1 MSDAVRYS
9 IALVAGSAALIVVIA
24 NRPEKRPG
32 NLAPIQLITAL
43 GAWSLIAINAVL
55 AGVACAGGSVSLAIA
70 PVATIVSAAIGFACG
85 VGHRKSA
92 QPVPDPFDHA
102 IAEIRTLLGGA
113 RRLGLNEIDA
123 VLVGSGPRIGVA
135 VPAPGR
141 VLVLVHESV
150 VSWIDRHRRSGAGA
164 ATIGSFIRFAV
175 LHELGHILNGDH
187 RTYRFARAVLTAH
200 LWWLLSLV
208 TVPFV
213 LTSGNGPAAF
223 TIVSASAF
231 VTMLVAVQSLIARRF
246 IAERERLADWRA
258 IQCLP
263 VDDASRLLRRSGMP
277 RAGRQRP
284 TEIEKLMI
292 DLKAEAGQGGGSS
305 WFAAVVRLLWPEGDS
320 IQRRAEALAGDRAGS
335 PARPVRWAALTGMQC
350 GVLAT
355 AVAMGVLLVAGP
367 MQVQTRVR
375 MLMIV
380 MAWIGGAPGVYCV
393 LRADPARL
401 SVDDRV
407 RTRYRFG
414 TAWIFV
420 LTFLTATAATEW
432 LAYALRIAGWVAGW
446 AFGAAVM
453 LMAVLIMFCW
463 VFSDVQLG
471 SVGGSA
477 FRLAPREP
485 WAFTIPGI
493 GAMVIMLV
501 PFNIIVSERLG
512 LGPFSKGSW
521 VAVMLCSV
529 GAYLLSTVMARSP
542 SVAYRAAGPV
552 AVLDAPPPVY
562 GYRLFWWE
570 FFLDLA
576 RCSVVRAGLTAVAF
590 QTAALLPFVLAFA
603 FAMSRFEQLAGF
615 RSAFTLFF
623 VLSLGFFMA
632 VGLVPDRHGKLQPRL
647 LRLID
652 RHGLELFLSLLESSW
667 RADRATGERLGRAL
681 ASWLPA
687 DRAVMSFVLPG
698 RRSVWMLPA
707 LLAFIRLA
715 RATGALEI
723 INRTRDQIEA
733 VLREIITDDAVA
745 VAPGA
750 PPSLFYS
757 TLATAAAD
765 EAGLARRLPIERML
779 DRVGSMLS
787 EQLSNDNVNL
797 ISDVVIAARLLRSHH
812 RPLPEAA
819 TIRRFVE
826 RSTLMSRPV
835 RQQSLVDLCVLGK
848 LLGDATEIER
858 LAPIVRSRMWEILQL
873 NPRREVL
880 ALLDSYLA
888 AVHLGEGDS
897 PLASAAAVI
906 ITEIAARTADELTVA
921 GSATY
926 RP

>member
-32 NLAPIQLITAL
+32 NLAPIQLITAV
-43 GAWSLIAINAVL
+43 GAWALIAINAVL
-55 AGVACAGGSVSLAIA
+55 AGVACAGGFASLAIA
-70 PVATIVSAAIGFACG
+70 PVATIVSAAIGFAYG
-85 VGHRKSA
+85 AGYRKSG
-92 QPVPDPFDHA
+92 QPVPDPFDRA
-102 IAEIRTLLGGA
+102 IAEIRTLLAGA
-113 RRLGLNEIDA
+113 RRLGLDEIDA

-150 VSWIDRHRRSGAGA
+150 VAWIDRHRRSGAGA

-200 LWWLLSLV
+200 LWWLLSLF
-208 TVPFV
+208 TVPFA
-213 LTSGNGPAAF
+213 LATRNGPAAF
-223 TIVSASAF
+223 TIVSATAF
-231 VTMLVAVQSLIARRF
+231 VTTFVAVQSLIARRF

-284 TEIEKLMI
+284 TEIEKLMN

-335 PARPVRWAALTGMQC
+335 PARPVRWAALTGIQC

-355 AVAMGVLLVAGP
+355 VLAMGVLLVVGA
-367 MQVQTRVR
+367 MQVQTQAR

-393 LRADPARL
+393 MRADPARMSL
-401 SVDDRV
+401 DAGLPAR
-407 RTRYRFG
+407 RRFATG
-414 TAWIFV
+414 LTFF
-420 LTFLTATAATEW
+420 LTFLSAVIAAECLAYTLRITGWVPGAAFVSAAMMTPVVMVCCAW
-432 LAYALRIAGWVAGW
+432 LADL
-446 AFGAAVM
+446 
-453 LMAVLIMFCW
+453 LH
-463 VFSDVQLG
+463 DP
-471 SVGGSA
+471 VGGSA
-477 FRLAPREP
+477 FRLAPRES
-485 WAFTIPGI
+485 WAFTMPLI
-493 GAMVIMLV
+493 GAMFLVLV
-501 PFNIIVSERLG
+501 PFNIIVAERFG
-512 LGPFSKGSW
+512 LGPFSKGAW

-529 GAYLLSTVMARSP
+529 GAYLLSTVMARST
-542 SVAYRAAGPV
+542 SVAVRAAGPV

-570 FFLDLA
+570 FFLDLS
-576 RCSVVRAGLTAVAF
+576 RCSVARAGLTAVAF

-603 FAMSRFEQLAGF
+603 FAMSRFEQVAGF

-632 VGLVPDRHGKLQPRL
+632 VVLVPDRQGKLPPRV

-667 RADRATGERLGRAL
+667 RADRAAGERLARAL

-687 DRAVMSFVLPG
+687 DRAVMSFVLP
-698 RRSVWMLPA
+698 RLRSVWMLPA
-707 LLAFIRLA
+707 LLAFIRVA

-723 INRTRDQIEA
+723 INRTRDQVEA
-733 VLREIITDDAVA
+733 VLREIVTDDAVA

-757 TLATAAAD
+757 TLATCVAD
-765 EAGLARRLPIERML
+765 EGGLAHRLPIERML

-787 EQLSNDNVNL
+787 EQLSSGDVNL
-797 ISDVVIAARLLRSHH
+797 ITDIVIAARLLRSHH
-812 RPLPEAA
+812 RPLPEST

-835 RQQSLVDLCVLGK
+835 RQQSLVDLCDLAK

-880 ALLDSYLA
+880 ALLDCYLA
-888 AVHLGEGDS
+888 AVSLGEGDS
-897 PLASAAAVI
+897 PLASAAGVI
-906 ITEIAARTADELTVA
+906 ITEIAARTADELS
-921 GSATY
+921 SATCG
-926 RP
+926 P